1 MLHDI
6 MSKPT
11 SSKAI
16 DFPQGTCMYSTF
28 AVCII
33 IVLIILTDLTA
44 LIPKS

>member
-6 MSKPT
+6 ISKPI
-11 SSKAI
+11 SGKAI
-16 DFPQGTCMYSTF
+16 DFPQGTCVYSTF
-28 AVCII
+28 TVCII

>member
-1 MLHDI
+1 

-11 SSKAI
+11 SGKAI

-28 AVCII
+28 AVCT